1 MLSPVYQKFPIV
13 LEKGNGCYVWDLDGK
28 QYLDLMGG
36 YGVSLVGHSN
46 EKVVEAIYNQATKLI
61 SCHGSFYNEQRS
73 KTVKKL
79 HKITPKHLDNI
90 YLCNSGKAALK
101 LCKKNSTNKI
111 MSMSG
116 SYHGK
121 TIGSL
126 SLTWNPKYK
135 KSFKPLLDNI
145 EFITFGSVESLD
157 QIDENTGSVFLE
169 VIQGE
174 SGVKFASNEYFIK
187 LQEQCNKNNV
197 LLVVDEIQTG
207 LGRTGKMWAH
217 EHYGLKPDIL
227 CIGKGLAGGLPVGA
241 ILYRSDLL
249 NFSLGEHTT
258 TFGGNPLTSA
268 ATNATIDYL
277 LNENLVDNAAKIGE
291 IFLNGLSDLRSKYDF
306 IRDVRG
312 LGLMI
317 AVESRFPIKDILYD
331 ALSHGLIMLY
341 SGKNIMGLSF
351 LGGEAVIG
359 VLAISAY
366 SDYSKANSDLV
377 SFNKQYKS
385 ATDPGQI
392 ADLRA
397 KTLQA
402 EVDQIS
408 SNDQMTMMIYAA
420 GGLWAI
426 NVVHAFL
433 TGPKADTA
441 SRSSGFD
448 LVYHPEMLQ
457 PQLRFSI
464 ALD

>member
-1 MLSPVYQKFPIV
+1 MNNEKIIHSEDTLLSPVYQKFPII
-13 LEKGNGCYVWDLDGK
+13 LEKGHGCHVWDSNGK

-46 EKVVEAIYNQATKLI
+46 EKVVEAISVQAAKLT
-61 SCHGSFYNEQRS
+61 SCHGSFYNEERS
-73 KTVKKL
+73 KTVQNL
-79 HKITPKHLDNI
+79 DKISPKYLDNI
-90 YLCNSGKAALK
+90 YLCNSGAEAIEAALK

-111 MSMSG
+111 ISMNG
-116 SYHGK
+116 AYHGK

-145 EFITFGSVESLD
+145 EFIPFGSIESLD
-157 QIDENTGSVFLE
+157 QINENTGSIFLE

-174 SGVKFASNEYFIK
+174 SGVKFASNEYFAK
-187 LQEQCNKNNV
+187 LQDQCNKNNV

-241 ILYRSDLL
+241 MLFRSDLS

-277 LNENLVDNAAKIGE
+277 LTENLIDNAAKIGK
-291 IFLNGLSDLRSKYDF
+291 IFLNGLFDLQSNYDF

-317 AVESRFPIKDILYD
+317 AIESKFPIKDILYD

-341 SGKNIMGLSF
+341 SGRNVIRFLPSLILTENDVKKSLEILNLIFKNYDNRG
-351 LGGEAVIG
+351 
-359 VLAISAY
+359 
-366 SDYSKANSDLV
+366 
-377 SFNKQYKS
+377 
-385 ATDPGQI
+385 
-392 ADLRA
+392 
-397 KTLQA
+397 
-402 EVDQIS
+402 
-408 SNDQMTMMIYAA
+408 
-420 GGLWAI
+420 
-426 NVVHAFL
+426 
-433 TGPKADTA
+433 
-441 SRSSGFD
+441 
-448 LVYHPEMLQ
+448 
-457 PQLRFSI
+457 
-464 ALD
+464 

>member
-1 MLSPVYQKFPIV
+1 MNSEEIIHFEDTLLSPVYQKFPIV
-13 LEKGNGCYVWDLDGK
+13 LEKGSGCYVWDLDGK
-28 QYLDLMGG
+28 KYLDLMGG

-46 EKVVEAIYNQATKLI
+46 DKVVEAIYNQATKLT

-73 KTVKKL
+73 KTVQKL

-90 YLCNSGKAALK
+90 YLCNSGTEAIEAALK

-111 MSMSG
+111 ISMSG

-145 EFITFGSVESLD
+145 EFITFGSIESLD

-174 SGVKFASNEYFIK
+174 GGVKFASNEYFIK

-197 LLVVDEIQTG
+197 LLVIDEIQTG

-241 ILYRSDLL
+241 MLYRSDLS

-277 LNENLVDNAAKIGE
+277 LNENLVDNAEKIGE
-291 IFLNGLSDLRSKYDF
+291 IFLNGLSDLMSKYDF

-317 AVESRFPIKDILYD
+317 AIESRFPIKDILYD
-331 ALSHGLIMLY
+331 ALNHGLIMLY
-341 SGKNIMGLSF
+341 SGRNILRLLPPIILTENEVKESLEILSTIF
-351 LGGEAVIG
+351 QNYDRGKL
-359 VLAISAY
+359 
-366 SDYSKANSDLV
+366 
-377 SFNKQYKS
+377 
-385 ATDPGQI
+385 
-392 ADLRA
+392 
-397 KTLQA
+397 
-402 EVDQIS
+402 
-408 SNDQMTMMIYAA
+408 SN
-420 GGLWAI
+420 G
-426 NVVHAFL
+426 
-433 TGPKADTA
+433 
-441 SRSSGFD
+441 
-448 LVYHPEMLQ
+448 
-457 PQLRFSI
+457 
-464 ALD
+464 